1 MRITRFHSIRA
12 QGAQI
17 LTGGRRPS
25 HLERG
30 YFYEPTILTN
40 VNHTMAIMG
49 EEAFGPTIPIM
60 TYRSF
65 DEAITL
71 ANDSKF
77 GLGANLY
84 TYDPVKAKRFF
95 EEVEAGTLWIND
107 PLTDNDAGPFGGF
120 KMSGV
125 GRELGE
131 EGLDEFRETK
141 HVHWDFE
148 GTANSWWYRMG
159 KNKSILLDTPG

>member
-1 MRITRFHSIRA
+1 M
-12 QGAQI
+12 
-17 LTGGRRPS
+17 
-25 HLERG
+25 
-30 YFYEPTILTN
+30 TN
-40 VNHTMAIMG
+40 VDHSMAIMS
-49 EEAFGPTIPIM
+49 EETFGPTIPIM
-60 TYRSF
+60 TYRHF
-65 DEAITL
+65 DEAIAL
-71 ANDSKF
+71 ANESKY

-84 TYDPVKAKRFF
+84 THDPLKVKRFF

-120 KMSGV
+120 KMSGM

-148 GTANSWWYRMG
+148 GGKKSWWYPYG
-159 KNKSILLDTPG
+159 K